1 LIPVAVALSPGGWS
15 GYRGDHPFTDSSS
28 KSIGANV
35 VSWKAVSLRP
45 IPSLLCGV
53 GLLLA
58 FALAPAVIPN
68 PFFRTAMGDLIP
80 LLVIAAACIPAFRNA
95 CDSRG
100 HTRLFWSLM
109 AMGLVMWGINQAM
122 WVWIEVVVR
131 KPLPDPFA
139 GDIVLFLH
147 VVPFMAAVALQPHRA
162 EEREGLLPSTLN
174 VLMVVVWWVVVY
186 AFFVFPDEYLITNV
200 PVYTVRWDVLYAIE
214 ELMLGGVAAW
224 GFFTS
229 WGAWRELY
237 RNIFLAGSLYAIS
250 SQAMNA
256 AIARGTYRTGGIYDL
271 PFLASLLGFLW
282 VAVDG
287 RRRLHETQPHE
298 TQLQET
304 QLQETQLQETYLQGT
319 QAVPAIGRASRWVA
333 PQLAR
338 LALVSLPVMAYW
350 ALFLSHDQPYLS
362 RVRFAVALGGVALL
376 AFVVFLKQHLL
387 DQRLLRLLK
396 HSRRSFDSLQRLQ
409 GRVIQQ
415 AKLASLGELV
425 ALAASE
431 LEFPLSAILANSERM
446 AASSN
451 LSREQLSNAQKI
463 GQQARRTRELV
474 GDLLSFA
481 QQTPGEKSPVELKPL
496 LQRAVQMEGFKL
508 ENKRISL
515 IVESNSSSSSSSNDA
530 LPRVLGNPNQLLQA
544 FLQIVENA
552 VDALQETGGG
562 RLQVCLWREGN
573 EVVVQFADNGPG
585 LRDPERVFDP
595 FYTTK
600 PVGKGTG
607 LGLSAT
613 YGVILDHKGQITCYN
628 RPEGGAVFEIR
639 LPVLGTTAPLAE
651 AARG

>member
-1 LIPVAVALSPGGWS
+1 
-15 GYRGDHPFTDSSS
+15 
-28 KSIGANV
+28 
-35 VSWKAVSLRP
+35 VSLRP

-58 FALAPAVIPN
+58 FVLAPEVFPN

-80 LLVIAAACIPAFRNA
+80 LLVIAAACIPSARNA

-109 AMGLVMWGINQAM
+109 TTGLVMWGFNQAM

-131 KPLPDPFA
+131 KPVPDPFL

-147 VVPFMAAVALQPHRA
+147 VVPIMAAVAIQPHQA
-162 EEREGLLPSTLN
+162 EEREGLLPSGLN
-174 VLMVVVWWVVVY
+174 VLMVLVWWVVVY
-186 AFFVFPDEYLITNV
+186 TFFVFPDEYLITNV
-200 PVYTVRWDVLYAIE
+200 PVYTVRWDVLYVVE
-214 ELMLGGVAAW
+214 GLMLIGVSAW
-224 GFFTS
+224 AFFAST
-229 WGAWRELY
+229 GAWRELY
-237 RNIFLAGSLYAIS
+237 RNIFFASSLYAIS
-250 SQAMNA
+250 SEAMNA
-256 AIARGTYRTGGIYDL
+256 AIARGTYRSGGIYDL
-271 PFLASLLGFLW
+271 PFLAALLGFLW
-282 VAVDG
+282 VAIDG
-287 RRRLHETQPHE
+287 RRRLHDA
-298 TQLQET
+298 
-304 QLQETQLQETYLQGT
+304 QGT
-319 QAVPAIGRASRWVA
+319 PASTRAGRPVA
-333 PQLAR
+333 PHLAK

-362 RVRFAVALGGVALL
+362 RLRFAVAMGGVALL

-387 DQRLLRLLK
+387 DQRLLRLLQ
-396 HSRRSFDSLQRLQ
+396 HSRRSYDSLQRLQ

-425 ALAASE
+425 ALAAGE
-431 LEFPLSAILANSERM
+431 LEFPLAAILANSERM

-481 QQTPGEKSPVELKPL
+481 QQTPGEKSPLELKPL

-508 ENKRISL
+508 ENRRISL
-515 IVESNSSSSSSSNDA
+515 TVESNSKDP
-530 LPRVLGNPNQLLQA
+530 LPRVLGNANQLLQA

-573 EVVVQFADNGPG
+573 EVVVQFADTGPG

-613 YGVILDHKGQITCYN
+613 YGVIQDHKGQITCYN

-651 AARG
+651 AARV

>member
-1 LIPVAVALSPGGWS
+1 MVTSPV
-15 GYRGDHPFTDSSS
+15 TDPSS
-28 KSIGANV
+28 KRIKANV
-35 VSWKAVSLRP
+35 VSWNVLSSRHISWILG
-45 IPSLLCGV
+45 GV

-58 FALAPAVIPN
+58 FVLAPAVFPR
-68 PFFRTAMGDLIP
+68 PFFRTALGDLIP
-80 LLVIAAACIPAFRNA
+80 LLVLAAACIPSARNA

-109 AMGLVMWGINQAM
+109 TTGLVMWGFNQAM
-122 WVWIEVVVR
+122 WVWVEVVVR

-147 VVPFMAAVALQPHRA
+147 VVPIMAAVAIQPHQV
-162 EEREGLLPSTLN
+162 EEREGIWPSTLN
-174 VLMVVVWWVVVY
+174 VLMVLVWWVVVY

-200 PVYTVRWDVLYAIE
+200 PAYTVRWDVLYVVE
-214 ELMLGGVAAW
+214 GLMLIAVSAW
-224 GFFTS
+224 AFFTS
-229 WGAWRELY
+229 SGAWRELY
-237 RNIFLAGSLYAIS
+237 RNIFFASSLYAVS
-250 SQAMNA
+250 SEAMNA
-256 AIARGTYRTGGIYDL
+256 AIARGTYRTGGLYDL
-271 PFLASLLGFLW
+271 PFLAALLGFLW
-282 VAVDG
+282 VAIDG
-287 RRRLHETQPHE
+287 RRRLHDTQ
-298 TQLQET
+298 
-304 QLQETQLQETYLQGT
+304 GI
-319 QAVPAIGRASRWVA
+319 PANTRASRPVA
-333 PQLAR
+333 PHLAK
-338 LALVSLPVMAYW
+338 LALLSLPVMAYW
-350 ALFLSHDQPYLS
+350 AIFLSHDQPYLS

-425 ALAASE
+425 ALAAGE

-481 QQTPGEKSPVELKPL
+481 QQTPGEKSPLELKPL

-515 IVESNSSSSSSSNDA
+515 TVESNSNSNSKDP

-573 EVVVQFADNGPG
+573 EVVVQFADTGPG

-613 YGVILDHKGQITCYN
+613 YGVIQDHKGQITCYN
-628 RPEGGAVFEIR
+628 RPEGGAAFEIR
-639 LPVLGTTAPLAE
+639 LPALRVNFPPAE
-651 AARG
+651 AARV

>member
-1 LIPVAVALSPGGWS
+1 MLSS
-15 GYRGDHPFTDSSS
+15 RH
-28 KSIGANV
+28 I
-35 VSWKAVSLRP
+35 SWFLA
-45 IPSLLCGV
+45 GV

-58 FALAPAVIPN
+58 FVLAPALFPR

-80 LLVIAAACIPAFRNA
+80 LLVIAAACIPSARNA

-109 AMGLVMWGINQAM
+109 TTGLVMWGFNQAM
-122 WVWIEVVVR
+122 WVWYEVVTR
-131 KPLPDPFA
+131 KPMPDPFS

-147 VVPFMAAVALQPHRA
+147 VVPIMAAVAIQPHQA
-162 EEREGLLPSTLN
+162 EEREGILPSTLN
-174 VLMVVVWWVVVY
+174 VLMVLVWWVVVY
-186 AFFVFPDEYLITNV
+186 AFFVFPDEYMITNV
-200 PVYTVRWDVLYAIE
+200 PAYTVRWDVLYVVE
-214 ELMLGGVAAW
+214 GLMLIAVSAW
-224 GFFTS
+224 AFFTS
-229 WGAWRELY
+229 TGAWRELY
-237 RNIFLAGSLYAIS
+237 RNIFFASSLYAVS
-250 SQAMNA
+250 AEAMNA
-256 AIARGTYRTGGIYDL
+256 AIARGTYRTGGLYDL
-271 PFLASLLGFLW
+271 PFLAALLGFLW
-282 VAVDG
+282 VAIDG
-287 RRRLHETQPHE
+287 RRHLHDTQ
-298 TQLQET
+298 
-304 QLQETQLQETYLQGT
+304 GI
-319 QAVPAIGRASRWVA
+319 PAIAPARRAVA
-333 PQLAR
+333 PQLAN
-338 LALVSLPVMAYW
+338 LALLSLPVMAYW
-350 ALFLSHDQPYLS
+350 ALFLSHEQPYLS

-396 HSRRSFDSLQRLQ
+396 HSRHSFDSLQRLQ

-425 ALAASE
+425 ALAAGE

-481 QQTPGEKSPVELKPL
+481 QQTPGEKSPIELKPL

-515 IVESNSSSSSSSNDA
+515 TVESNSNSNSDSNSNSKDP

-552 VDALQETGGG
+552 VDALQEAGGG

-573 EVVVQFADNGPG
+573 EVVVQFADTGPG

-613 YGVILDHKGQITCYN
+613 YGVIQDHKGQITCYN
-628 RPEGGAVFEIR
+628 RPEGGAAFEIR
-639 LPVLGTTAPLAE
+639 LPALKVNSPLAE
-651 AARG
+651 AARV